1 MKKTVLLL
9 AVCLMLGLCACG
21 LRGQSV
27 ARNTVEPVHFSAP
40 AVRQDAAPAEEPRVT
55 LPQGASLLTE
65 QELRW
70 FGGSCFNVL
79 PSRGPNLFLAA
90 SYNRAEDMDLASL
103 FAAGAGSRELS
114 DRELRQLGMDG
125 CLTAAQP
132 GGPAAALHGAWSG
145 GYVRQRLPRPGIPG
159 GFRRVLCTGR

>member
-27 ARNTVEPVHFSAP
+27 ARNAVEPVHFSAP

-65 QELRW
+65 QELAYYRRGKNAHVHAAPKGATQAQYAKATGLETL
-70 FGGSCFNVL
+70 FGALYLAGERERASA
-79 PSRGPNLFLAA
+79 LFLAVV
-90 SYNRAEDMDLASL
+90 EP
-103 FAAGAGSRELS
+103 
-114 DRELRQLGMDG
+114 
-125 CLTAAQP
+125 C
-132 GGPAAALHGAWSG
+132 
-145 GYVRQRLPRPGIPG
+145 
-159 GFRRVLCTGR
+159 

>member
-79 PSRGPNLFLAA
+79 PSRSSPHLAKPC
-90 SYNRAEDMDLASL
+90 
-103 FAAGAGSRELS
+103 GS
-114 DRELRQLGMDG
+114 
-125 CLTAAQP
+125 TADQ
-132 GGPAAALHGAWSG
+132 W
-145 GYVRQRLPRPGIPG
+145 
-159 GFRRVLCTGR
+159 

>member
-21 LRGQSV
+21 LRGQSI

-40 AVRQDAAPAEEPRVT
+40 AVRQDVAPAEEPRVT
-55 LPQGASLLTE
+55 LPQGVSLLTE

-79 PSRGPNLFLAA
+79 PAQGPNLFLSVSFDRAA
-90 SYNRAEDMDLASL
+90 DMDLTAVMTGG
-103 FAAGAGSRELS
+103 AGAGH
-114 DRELRQLGMDG
+114 
-125 CLTAAQP
+125 A
-132 GGPAAALHGAWSG
+132 GGG
-145 GYVRQRLPRPGIPG
+145 
-159 GFRRVLCTGR
+159 

>member
-1 MKKTVLLL
+1 M
-9 AVCLMLGLCACG
+9 
-21 LRGQSV
+21 
-27 ARNTVEPVHFSAP
+27 
-40 AVRQDAAPAEEPRVT
+40 T

-90 SYNRAEDMDLASL
+90 SYDRAEDMDLASL

-114 DRELRQLGMDG
+114 DRELRQLG
-125 CLTAAQP
+125 
-132 GGPAAALHGAWSG
+132 GGARGSAAALHGAWSG

>member
-27 ARNTVEPVHFSAP
+27 ARNAVEPVHFSAP

-70 FGGSCFNVL
+70 FGGSCFNV
-79 PSRGPNLFLAA
+79 G
-90 SYNRAEDMDLASL
+90 
-103 FAAGAGSRELS
+103 
-114 DRELRQLGMDG
+114 
-125 CLTAAQP
+125 
-132 GGPAAALHGAWSG
+132 
-145 GYVRQRLPRPGIPG
+145 
-159 GFRRVLCTGR
+159 